1 MKQRK
6 TLIIPKK
13 SNNNKDNYFT
23 ECPVM
28 DALLFCNEQGTE
40 RCLLSL
46 GNYFDDHRCWND
58 QSCITG
64 KYFCLY
70 GCNTRVSGVLM
81 PTNATFLLP

>member
-46 GNYFDDHRCWND
+46 YA
-58 QSCITG
+58 
-64 KYFCLY
+64 
-70 GCNTRVSGVLM
+70 V
-81 PTNATFLLP
+81 A

>member
-40 RCLLSL
+40 GCLLSL
-46 GNYFDDHRCWND
+46 YA
-58 QSCITG
+58 
-64 KYFCLY
+64 
-70 GCNTRVSGVLM
+70 V
-81 PTNATFLLP
+81 A

>member
-28 DALLFCNEQGTE
+28 DTLLFNEQGTE

-46 GNYFDDHRCWND
+46 YA
-58 QSCITG
+58 
-64 KYFCLY
+64 
-70 GCNTRVSGVLM
+70 V
-81 PTNATFLLP
+81 A